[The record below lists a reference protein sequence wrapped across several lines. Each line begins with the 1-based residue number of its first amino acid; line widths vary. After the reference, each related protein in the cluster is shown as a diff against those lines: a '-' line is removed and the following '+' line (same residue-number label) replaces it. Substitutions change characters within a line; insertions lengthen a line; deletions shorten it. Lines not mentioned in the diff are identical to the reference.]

1 VTLSSKESF
10 LVQAA
15 IPVTFPSNNLL
26 TSVQGVSML
35 TRNLRSVTRWQSVGV
50 MLAAL
55 FTVALTTSLVSAQ
68 DQEAAPQ
75 SFPNAVPQGTI
86 FLIQLTDRLDTHT
99 VKAGDHFHARLAEPL
114 LAPNGTTLDQGKKIK
129 GHVSAVEPGLHTRLL
144 LSFDEIETQHGWVP
158 LIATVTGVPGEHG
171 LREIGQEGEIGRKG
185 MTKEEVAE
193 AVVVGASEGAA
204 AGAHQGGKHGA
215 AAGAGSGAAN
225 GAYSAFESGHDLV
238 LDKGTALEI
247 RLDRNL
253 QIPQR

>member
-1 VTLSSKESF
+1 
-10 LVQAA
+10 
-15 IPVTFPSNNLL
+15 
-26 TSVQGVSML
+26 ML
-35 TRNLRSVTRWQSVGV
+35 ARNLRPFMRLLSVELL
-50 MLAAL
+50 LAAL
-55 FTVALTTSLVSAQ
+55 FMMALTPSLTSAQ
-68 DQEAAPQ
+68 DQEMAPQ
-75 SFPNAVPQGTI
+75 AAQNPAPPNAVPQGTI
-86 FLIQLTDRLDTHT
+86 FLIQLTDRLDTRG
-99 VKAGDHFHARLAEPL
+99 VKAGDHFHARLAESL
-114 LAPNGTTLDQGKKIK
+114 VAVDGATLDQGRKIK

-171 LREIGQEGEIGRKG
+171 LRQIGEEGEIGRKG
-185 MTKEEVAE
+185 MSKEEIAE